1 MCGVADRQDRA
12 SCQRKLLERSAGEGK
27 SPVREGDEQ
36 EAGIQST
43 TGHEESGGKTGGP
56 PPKAKYY
63 LVTDREEYREGKVKR
78 TPDRGVKENLKP
90 VAYKRS
96 EPCGVMACLLHN
108 DPTSCLAWRG

>member
-1 MCGVADRQDRA
+1 MRGYRTTTRQERGERKQMEICGA
-12 SCQRKLLERSAGEGK
+12 EGET
-27 SPVREGDEQ
+27 PVREWPGP
-36 EAGIQST
+36 
-43 TGHEESGGKTGGP
+43 SG
-56 PPKAKYY
+56 KAKYSRE
-63 LVTDREEYREGKVKR
+63 TDSAQYREGKVKR